1 MLLAKFRKYK
11 GGMGKKG
18 LFELK
23 QKLNKLPLANK
34 EALTISIY
42 GVLYIEKTLGFNIC
56 TFCILVHT

>member
-1 MLLAKFRKYK
+1 
-11 GGMGKKG
+11 MGKKG

-42 GVLYIEKTLGFNIC
+42 GVLYIGTTLGFNIC
-56 TFCILVHT
+56 TF